1 MTDRVGDDHPPWV
14 VVASPSVRLRAERPL
29 RRRRLMIQLI
39 GGAVLVFAVVA
50 GLSVFAAQRLAKA
63 EAVSDAANTA
73 DLYAEVVVQPVL
85 TDGLLTGDQTA
96 FDAVD
101 QAVRDHVLDHPAVV
115 RVKIW
120 DLDGTV
126 LYSDEPRLVGEVFP
140 LGEEERDSL
149 DNPQIHSEVSDLEA
163 PENVYE
169 RDFGTLLEVYRPV
182 WTPSGHQLLF
192 EIYLRYDDVTA
203 RSGQLWRGFA
213 GVTLSAL
220 LLLVALSLP
229 IIWRLLDRI
238 SRAQSQREL
247 LLERAV
253 DSSRAERRRI
263 AGTLHDGVVQDL
275 VGVAYELRAVADE
288 LPEDPH
294 APPGQGLG
302 DILRRSEQSCRMTV
316 RALRSLL
323 VELHP
328 GERRAETL
336 EAAIARLAE
345 PLRERGVAVP
355 ITVNMR
361 RIPPVDVSEL
371 VHRAVQEAL
380 RNVDRHAGA
389 RTAEVTLTD
398 DGSAVRLA
406 VHDDGRGMTATD
418 LEEQH
423 AAGHMGLRLLAEGI
437 AARGGSLEIESEPG
451 TGTRLTLWLPWS

>member
-275 VGVAYELRAVADE
+275 VGTSFVLAGAAERAAADGRGDLAADLRGAAT
-288 LPEDPH
+288 
-294 APPGQGLG
+294 
-302 DILRRSEQSCRMTV
+302 TV
-316 RALRSLL
+316 RTGIGGLRSLL
-323 VELHP
+323 VDIYPPSLASAGLRP
-328 GERRAETL
+328 TL
-336 EAAIARLAE
+336 EDLASSARS
-345 PLRERGVAVP
+345 RG
-355 ITVNMR
+355 ITVQIDLDDPQGSDESEDR
-361 RIPPVDVSEL
+361 LVYRIT
-371 VHRAVQEAL
+371 QEAL
-380 RNVDRHAGA
+380 ANAVKHSGASTVTVQVRGSRAELMLDVIDDGHGFDPSAALETPQEGHFGMQVMVDQATEAGA
-389 RTAEVTLTD
+389 EL
-398 DGSAVRLA
+398 RLA
-406 VHDDGRGMTATD
+406 TAPGLGVHW
-418 LEEQH
+418 Q
-423 AAGHMGLRLLAEGI
+423 LRVP
-437 AARGGSLEIESEPG
+437 R
-451 TGTRLTLWLPWS
+451 

>member
-1 MTDRVGDDHPPWV
+1 MTERVGDDHPPWV

-29 RRRRLMIQLI
+29 RRRRLMVQLV

-73 DLYAEVVVQPVL
+73 DLFAEVVVQPVL
-85 TDGLLTGDQTA
+85 TDGLLTGDQAA

-275 VGVAYELRAVADE
+275 VGTSFVLAGAADRAAADGHGDLAADLRGAAT
-288 LPEDPH
+288 
-294 APPGQGLG
+294 
-302 DILRRSEQSCRMTV
+302 TV
-316 RALRSLL
+316 RTGIGGLRSLL
-323 VELHP
+323 VDIYPPSLASAGLRP
-328 GERRAETL
+328 TL
-336 EAAIARLAE
+336 EDLASSARS
-345 PLRERGVAVP
+345 RG
-355 ITVNMR
+355 ITVQIDLDDPQGSDESEDR
-361 RIPPVDVSEL
+361 LVYRIT
-371 VHRAVQEAL
+371 QEAL
-380 RNVDRHAGA
+380 ANAVKHSGASTVTVQVRGSRAELMLDVIDDGHGFDPTTALEKPQEGHFGMQVMVDQAREAGA
-389 RTAEVTLTD
+389 EL
-398 DGSAVRLA
+398 RLA
-406 VHDDGRGMTATD
+406 TAPGLGVHW
-418 LEEQH
+418 Q
-423 AAGHMGLRLLAEGI
+423 LRVP
-437 AARGGSLEIESEPG
+437 R
-451 TGTRLTLWLPWS
+451 